1 MRINGE
7 IDAMRTL
14 TGHPNICALHA
25 VLHTPDN
32 VHIVMD
38 RGQIDLYEYFEGPLP
53 EDEVLG
59 ITKVA
64 RALVL
69 VPCFVVKTLC
79 KNALLGPCASFDEE
93 RL

>member
-38 RGQIDLYEYFEGPLP
+38 LSLIH
-53 EDEVLG
+53 
-59 ITKVA
+59 I
-64 RALVL
+64 
-69 VPCFVVKTLC
+69 
-79 KNALLGPCASFDEE
+79 
-93 RL
+93 

>member
-64 RALVL
+64 RAPPRASPRAPPPRAPPHPL
-69 VPCFVVKTLC
+69 
-79 KNALLGPCASFDEE
+79 ALLSAT
-93 RL
+93 RARA